1 VWGVSVQ
8 FPVGYGVGCC
18 AELLGNTTLRV
29 IVILPFSA
37 EVVSKGVKFVKVLVA
52 GCSGYFQCYAG
63 WDTQPQGFI
72 AAISIKPAG

>member
-1 VWGVSVQ
+1 
-8 FPVGYGVGCC
+8 
-18 AELLGNTTLRV
+18 
-29 IVILPFSA
+29 
-37 EVVSKGVKFVKVLVA
+37 VVSKGVKFVKVLVA